1 MTLKLDIEPQRIDLL
16 LLVLWF
22 HKNGA
27 ISQQQVT
34 RAIILAHGY
43 ATASSIANVANRLL
57 KSQLFE
63 SFDMPLDVTP
73 EAIANQVMAYI
84 ESHAL
89 ASGLIILVDMG
100 SLNAIHR
107 HFNRRL
113 STPMAIINNVS
124 TGMAMYVGERILQGV
139 MLEDIVR
146 EIGDDLAIEHQLYYP
161 QTDKPRAILTTCATG
176 LGAAANLSALL
187 KASIPEALGI
197 DIVACDVETLADPAR
212 REPMLSRY
220 EVLAIVGTR
229 IRILPIY
236 HGSRWIR

>member
-1 MTLKLDIEPQRIDLL
+1 MPGIRID
-16 LLVLWF
+16 
-22 HKNGA
+22 N
-27 ISQQQVT
+27 
-34 RAIILAHGY
+34 
-43 ATASSIANVANRLL
+43 
-57 KSQLFE
+57 
-63 SFDMPLDVTP
+63 
-73 EAIANQVMAYI
+73 
-84 ESHAL
+84 
-89 ASGLIILVDMG
+89 LVDMG

-220 EVLAIVGTR
+220 EVLAIVGTW

-236 HGSRWIR
+236 PDLAGFADLWRRESSADAHFGELATAEQVSEINNLILKNFSLRRVIESVTILDTAKVINRLSSFAAL